1 MGVLL
6 LVVSVLLALAMLLLD
21 GPDAVV
27 LASGCEDVA
36 TTAEGRSWWHGGVD
50 LVRGGGSFMVPSSMM
65 NKANR
70 GSSSSTGEEQDSQA
84 RERTRLDE
92 ETHDLARD
100 QLA

>member
-1 MGVLL
+1 
-6 LVVSVLLALAMLLLD
+6 
-21 GPDAVV
+21 
-27 LASGCEDVA
+27 
-36 TTAEGRSWWHGGVD
+36 
-50 LVRGGGSFMVPSSMM
+50 MVPSSMM

-70 GSSSSTGEEQDSQA
+70 GSSSSTGEEQDNQA